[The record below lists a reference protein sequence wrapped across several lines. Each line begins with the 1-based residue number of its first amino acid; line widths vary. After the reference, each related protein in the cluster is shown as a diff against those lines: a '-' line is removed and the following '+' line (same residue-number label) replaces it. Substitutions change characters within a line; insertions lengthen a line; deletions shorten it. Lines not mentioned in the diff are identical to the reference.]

1 MYPLNKQKERR
12 YSNQVTVLLCTC
24 IMKYRHRRWSEKMS
38 PQRKTSFLQPGLVFV
53 FKIIRVQ
60 KSPIV
65 FIVNFQDDF
74 LFLVTT
80 FSFFHFFYHFH
91 FYCQWDAVHILTVL
105 PSPTRPP
112 THPHPTRTKQA
123 FLQCSTHSLFM
134 RKLFINL
141 FLLAGHRGP
150 VV

>member
-1 MYPLNKQKERR
+1 
-12 YSNQVTVLLCTC
+12 
-24 IMKYRHRRWSEKMS
+24 MS
-38 PQRKTSFLQPGLVFV
+38 PQRETSFLQPGLVFV

-105 PSPTRPP
+105 PSPHPTTHPP
-112 THPHPTRTKQA
+112 TPHEDKTSFFTVQYTQPIHAQTFYKLIFVLINAQTLSPIQPWWLSSLGCQLSFSTVEGINKCTKPKK
-123 FLQCSTHSLFM
+123 F
-134 RKLFINL
+134 
-141 FLLAGHRGP
+141 G
-150 VV
+150 